1 MEKNEDTDMT
11 SLATLSALEAALGIA
26 AGEFSSQ
33 DLVSACVERIA
44 EMDEQIGA
52 WTYLDVDYALA
63 QAKAADEHR
72 QSGLPTGSLLGLP
85 VAVKDIFDTADMPTE
100 CGTPVYTGRTPTADS
115 TVVAFLRQAGAI
127 IMGKSV
133 TTELAMYSPGKT
145 RNPHDPER
153 TPGGSSS
160 GSAAAVASGMVPLAI
175 GSQTAGSIIRPAS
188 FCGTVGF
195 KPTHGRI
202 SRHGALML
210 SRTLD
215 TVGVFG
221 RTVEDVALIG
231 DALSLFDTAD
241 PDMKPTAPLGLLQN
255 VSTEPPVEPVFAF
268 VKSPVWEKAGSD
280 VKSGFEELADAL
292 GNKCDEVEL
301 PEPFDHAIDLH
312 RTIMIA
318 DIAKNIG
325 PLYDKDPTQLS
336 EPLRGM
342 VEAGRAV
349 KAVDYTS
356 AYDLRKTLNAGLDQI
371 FSRYDAIVTPA
382 ATGDAPKTL
391 DYTGNPIFC
400 SLWTYCGVPAVSLPL
415 LTSTDDMPIGV
426 QLVGQRGYDG
436 RLLRTARWLTGAIS
450 NMNE

>member
-1 MEKNEDTDMT
+1 MT
-11 SLATLSALEAALGIA
+11 LATLSALEAAAGIA

-33 DLVSACVERIA
+33 DLVSACLERIA
-44 EMDEQIGA
+44 EMDEQIEA
-52 WTYLDVDYALA
+52 WTHFDADYAHA
-63 QAKAADEHR
+63 QAKAADEYR
-72 QSGLPTGSLLGLP
+72 QSGLPIGPLFGLP

-100 CGTPVYTGRTPTADS
+100 CGTPVYTGRTPSADS
-115 TVVAFLRQAGAI
+115 TVVALLRQAGAI

-175 GSQTAGSIIRPAS
+175 GSQTAGSMIRPAS

-231 DALSLFDTAD
+231 DALSHFDAAD
-241 PDMKPTAPLGLLQN
+241 PDMEPTAPLGLLQN
-255 VSTEPPVEPVFAF
+255 ASTEPPVEPIFAF
-268 VKSPVWEKAGSD
+268 VKSPVWEKASAD
-280 VKSGFEELADAL
+280 VQSGFEELTEAL
-292 GNKCDEVEL
+292 GDKCDEVEL
-301 PEPFDHAIDLH
+301 PEPFHHGIDLH
-312 RTIMIA
+312 RTIMLA

-325 PLYDKDPTQLS
+325 PLYDKDATQLS
-336 EPLRGM
+336 EPLRNM
-342 VEAGRAV
+342 VEEGRTI
-349 KAVDYTS
+349 KAVDYAS
-356 AYDLRKTLNAGLDQI
+356 AIELRETLNAGLDQI

-382 ATGDAPKTL
+382 ATGEAPKTL

-415 LTSTDDMPIGV
+415 LTGTDDMPIGV
-426 QLVGQRGYDG
+426 QLVGQRGHDG
-436 RLLRTARWLTGAIS
+436 RLLRTARWLTNAIS
-450 NMNE
+450 NMDG